1 MKTAKEDIFDIVKKR
16 YKEIIPPKKFIP
28 GETYIP
34 ATGKY
39 LDKNEMLSLLDA
51 TLNLSICNEGG
62 IIQKFEK
69 DIARYL
75 GVRHASMCNS
85 GSSANLL
92 AISALTS
99 PLLGSR
105 ALQPGDEIITVAAGF
120 PTTVNPIIQVGCVPV
135 FVDINIPSYNTS
147 PFMVSN
153 AITEK
158 TKAVFIAHTLG
169 NPYDVEQIKEICEE
183 NNLWLLEDCADCLG
197 SEWDNKKVGTF
208 GHISTTSMYPAHM
221 ITSGEGGVVFTDNPL
236 LSKIIRSFRDWGR
249 SCFCDPGKDNTCG
262 KRFGWCNQ
270 GELPD
275 NYDHKYIY
283 SHVGYN
289 LKSTDL
295 QASIA
300 IEQLKKL
307 PDFIEE
313 RRENWEYLKNGL
325 SDTELVF
332 ILPDHNPK
340 AKPAWF
346 GFVLTIRATAKF
358 SRTELVEFLEANKIG
373 TRNIFGGNLTK
384 QPAYIGK
391 NWRIAD
397 EEAGLPHS
405 DFSMINSFWIGVHP
419 SLTKKMLD
427 YMIKKIHEFV
437 GQYE

>member
-1 MKTAKEDIFDIVKKR
+1 MKTAKEEIFDIVKKR
-16 YKEIIPPKKFIP
+16 YKEIMPPKKFIP

-34 ATGKY
+34 TTAYY

-51 TLNLSICNEGG
+51 TLNMSICNEGG
-62 IIQKFEK
+62 IVQKFERE
-69 DIARYL
+69 IARYL

-135 FVDINIPSYNTS
+135 FVDINLPTYNTS
-147 PFMVSN
+147 PFLVSN

-158 TKAVFIAHTLG
+158 TKAVFLAHTLG
-169 NPYDVEQIKEICEE
+169 NPYDVAQIKQICEE
-183 NNLWLLEDCADCLG
+183 NNLWLIEDNCDAFG
-197 SEWDNKKVGTF
+197 SEWEGKKVGTF
-208 GHISTTSMYPAHM
+208 GHISTTSMYPAHL
-221 ITSGEGGVVFTDNPL
+221 ITAGEGGVVFTDNPL
-236 LSKIIRSFRDWGR
+236 LHKIIESFRSWGKE
-249 SCFCDPGKDNTCG
+249 CWCPPGKDNTCG
-262 KRFGWCNQ
+262 KRFGYCGVGN
-270 GELPD
+270 LPD
-275 NYDHKYIY
+275 NYDHKYVF
-283 SHVGYN
+283 SHIGYN

-307 PDFIEE
+307 PEFIEE
-313 RRENWEYLKNGL
+313 RRLNWEYLY
-325 SDTELVF
+325 SELEILDKYF
-332 ILPDHNPK
+332 ILPDHSPK
-340 AKPAWF
+340 ASPAWF
-346 GFVLTIRATAKF
+346 GFVLTIRDGTKF
-358 SRTELVEFLEANKIG
+358 TRNELVQFLETNKIG

-405 DFSMINSFWIGVHP
+405 DFIMSNALWMAVHP

-427 YMIKKIHEFV
+427 YMISKIHEFV
-437 GQYE
+437 GKYE